1 MVGEK
6 LVLGTE
12 MVMECR
18 HGQFGHLIYFNYY
31 ILYCKLVALLIT
43 IKITVR
49 DFDLTKVT

>member
-6 LVLGTE
+6 VVLGTE

-31 ILYCKLVALLIT
+31 ILYCKLVASLIT
-43 IKITVR
+43 IKITVQ
-49 DFDLTKVT
+49 DLGLTKVT